1 MAADI
6 RPVLTLRP
14 RLTRTFQLFDPYD
27 PGRAKPPKQ
36 PVKSGVTPTSFMH
49 QPRGVEGTRTS
60 ETGSESRFLPRGG
73 CPGGWTLAPE
83 IPGRAGRSS
92 LRQLPTI
99 PNSRAEPKI
108 VVEHSA
114 KSLTPHDRS
123 GLANLSGLWNDQSIA
138 EPLVISFTMIMGH
151 ELVNRLSQRAF
162 SEQNHPLQGDSLIL
176 RTNLSA

>member
-14 RLTRTFQLFDPYD
+14 QLTRTFQLFDPYD

-99 PNSRAEPKI
+99 QNSRAEP
-108 VVEHSA
+108 VFGVRRSGA
-114 KSLTPHDRS
+114 FDRS
-123 GLANLSGLWNDQSIA
+123 MTLGACSS
-138 EPLVISFTMIMGH
+138 E
-151 ELVNRLSQRAF
+151 EVNSAPADWLCSQPPPSPPPPFAVF
-162 SEQNHPLQGDSLIL
+162 CVLG
-176 RTNLSA
+176 